1 MDLLGT
7 RTAWELLKTLL
18 KSPLQEWK
26 EIDLIR
32 AAGTGKGAASA
43 SLAKLAEQHVI
54 LKKKVGKATVYALN
68 LKSTSTFFIKT
79 LCDAEKINPLPIQ
92 RKAAIFH
99 FKRSVQNSV
108 NLLILFGS
116 TAAGTATAES
126 DIDLL
131 IVSPSAAVVEKNR
144 KETEEL
150 FGERLNI
157 HYAQLPDF
165 ITKKDMFLQNILL
178 QGIVLHG
185 YDLAKELFSSL
196 QPEQETERLFFF
208 LSRLDAAGR
217 NYQKKDHAAAEEI
230 ITKTV
235 EQLTFYLLSVAK
247 ISYISKQDAFSA
259 VAYQPQGKS
268 IQKINKAALP
278 EKIRLSKELV
288 IQELQKTII
297 GREGY
302 ASGRN

>member
-7 RTAWELLKTLL
+7 RTVWGLLKTLL
-18 KSPLQEWK
+18 KSPLREWK
-26 EIDLIR
+26 EIDIIR
-32 AAGTGKGAASA
+32 AAGTGKGSASA
-43 SLAKLAEQHVI
+43 SLAKLAEQHIV
-54 LKKKVGKATVYALN
+54 LKTKVGKATVYKLN

-196 QPEQETERLFFF
+196 QPEQETERLLFF